1 MTDKSDLGSLL
12 EQIRLRIR
20 ERENTS
26 RSGMGGAVYTG
37 LRPPPIANAMTPAE
51 LEAIRARDVQ
61 WFTAPDPTS
70 KFKLKKEVS
79 DSPPYDRRALLSHLD
94 EQAKRIEMLEAAL
107 GMMWDKWENGDA
119 CYDEADPGGIYMGQ
133 AFLLSGSE
141 QEEILAL
148 IPSRAALAAGKGE

>member
-1 MTDKSDLGSLL
+1 M
-12 EQIRLRIR
+12 I
-20 ERENTS
+20 
-26 RSGMGGAVYTG
+26 
-37 LRPPPIANAMTPAE
+37 PAE
-51 LEAIRARDVQ
+51 LEAIRARDANRGHGVLRATEQ
-61 WFTAPDPTS
+61 
-70 KFKLKKEVS
+70 
-79 DSPPYDRRALLSHLD
+79 DRRALLSHLD